1 MLKYLKEPHIQ
12 YKYFT
17 SSISVEWYITASN
30 VLSFAGARLDGRFAC
45 TNWTLEQALEFLPN
59 CDILKQMIA
68 IKNEY
73 QNKEI
78 PQHILALLNSYQC
91 KRIKR

>member
-1 MLKYLKEPHIQ
+1 MLKYLKEPRVE
-12 YKYFT
+12 YKYFLT
-17 SSISVEWYITASN
+17 SSISVEWYITESN

-45 TNWTLEQALEFLPN
+45 TNWTLEQALELLPN

-73 QNKEI
+73 QNKET
-78 PQHILALLNSYQC
+78 PQDILAVMNDYQC
-91 KRIKR
+91 KR